1 MLRVKK
7 RKVYPKEERGKGMVT
22 KLKPNETASIEYRR
36 GIYYVRIKNESR
48 TIAEMELSP
57 IGSDSHWLDW
67 WTGRECL
74 DEYSETYLEVGP
86 EKSQA
91 DHGYGPLMYDI
102 ALEYAYQIGTGIY
115 NKKCGLENLKISF
128 GHDEYLYLVLKNNKN
143 HKLSKKYWNIIR
155 FHSFYPWHT
164 GKAYQEFM
172 TEEDEKLLEE
182 VLDFNQF
189 DLYSKEDIDFKL
201 TDEIKEYYQNLL
213 DKYFPEDLQW

>member
-1 MLRVKK
+1 MKHLRQYIRSTLQEMLRVKK

-48 TIAEMELSP
+48 TIADMELSP

-102 ALEYAYQIGTGIY
+102 ALEYAYQIGTGIVPDRSGVSNAAGNVWKHY
-115 NKKCGLENLKISF
+115 REKRPDVRFIPF
-128 GHDEYLYLVLKNNKN
+128 DKN
-143 HKLSKKYWNIIR
+143 HPC
-155 FHSFYPWHT
+155 FYHE
-164 GKAYQEFM
+164 Y
-172 TEEDEKLLEE
+172 
-182 VLDFNQF
+182 
-189 DLYSKEDIDFKL
+189 DIDRPYL
-201 TDEIKEYYQNLL
+201 NGAYYKPNRQYL
-213 DKYFPEDLQW
+213 DSLRVKTP